1 MAKALM
7 DPGIMKLA
15 VEDPALW
22 GELGVFLN
30 AKSEKKPSI
39 RARNS

>member
-1 MAKALM
+1 M

-30 AKSEKKPSI
+30 AKPEKPSK
-39 RARNS
+39 RARNVNNMY